1 MNYRRQ
7 DVSINGVSLRGLD
20 SRVIVR
26 AIRETE
32 NEAEVNFG
40 NLAGRSGRLP
50 IGQRL
55 RRGKTVE
62 VEFAI
67 RELYDLP
74 ARARVL
80 DMVNA
85 WATDGVL
92 QMSSRLDQRLNV
104 YCTARAPGGD
114 LRDYNANYT
123 LTFKTGGIPYWEATS
138 PTTLTVTEAGEH
150 ALIIPGTA
158 PTVVDADFTAIGA
171 STSSLTIAVRTGTV
185 TRYFYT
191 GAIEADSS
199 VHWEHTSDGILIGSV
214 SSLTS
219 LSDDDLFAGPG
230 AVYVSVTADGPF
242 TATFGA
248 RGRWL

>member
-40 NLAGRSGRLP
+40 NIAGRSGRLP

-74 ARARVL
+74 ARAAVL
-80 DMVNA
+80 DTVNA
-85 WATDGVL
+85 WAADGIL
-92 QMSSRLDQRLNV
+92 TMTSRPDQRLNV
-104 YCTARAPGGD
+104 YCTGRAPGGD
-114 LRDYNANYT
+114 LKDYNASYT
-123 LTFKTGGIPYWEATS
+123 VTFKTGGNPYWEDAEETTKTISTS
-138 PTTLTVTEAGEH
+138 GEH
-150 ALIIPGTA
+150 SFVIPGTA
-158 PTVVDADFTAIGA
+158 PTVVDADFT
-171 STSSLTIAVRTGTV
+171 SLESDTTSLTIAVRTGLK
-185 TRYFYT
+185 TRRFYT
-191 GAIEADSS
+191 GAVTAGTNL
-199 VHWEHTSDGILIGSV
+199 HWGHTADGILTGSV
-214 SSLTS
+214 AKLTYQ
-219 LSDDDLFAGPG
+219 SDDDLIAGPG
-230 AVYVSVTADGPF
+230 TVYVSVTADCPF
-242 TATFGA
+242 NATFSA